1 MKRCENCGYKN
12 PEENTVC
19 EHCHQPLKDKY
30 VPQQDFGSDTFGQEE
45 WKPDKKKGRRQ
56 VYLVTGICIVVLLA
70 AAGIGG
76 FFLYRHQQEESYYKQ
91 VSFGNEYLDAKDYE
105 GARDAF
111 LLALD
116 FNEGNEEA
124 YIGLYKA
131 YCAMGQYDFALNI
144 LQRGQEHTDSRQI
157 RLLLQSYLE
166 GDVGGTTN
174 LSETDQSQNDPENF
188 QDGEVSFNSSLLTEM
203 NGESYKDYKE
213 TYGSGKITE
222 KEDGSLEVVF
232 EDAGIT
238 LTFRNTDD
246 STNIDS
252 GRNIPFDDAVPESAS
267 FSSID
272 RIFSNYDGSLTI
284 DEVEMMNG
292 GNVTRQY
299 SEEAGSDILVIQRGD
314 MTLQI
319 ACDENGNIT
328 GDNPWN
334 KVLIPTV
341 AAENDEEETY
351 IWLEGTIIDA
361 VNGEGVAQTELE
373 FRSRETNQ
381 SYRATT
387 DDEGNYRIQVPA
399 GSYECQI
406 SKEGYQQE
414 TFSAQIDGQNGQT
427 EQMDEI
433 VISPQLSDQEIRIVL
448 TWGDYPRDLDSHLE
462 GTLSDGQ
469 GIHVYFGNKM
479 EHDRQGEVCAQLDLD
494 DTNGRG
500 PETTTIYKGGSYHF
514 WVDDFGNTGAL
525 AESGAEVKI
534 YIGGQENPI
543 TFSVPQGE
551 GLVWD
556 VCTIE
561 NGQVTEINQIV
572 NS

>member
-19 EHCHQPLKDKY
+19 EHCHQPLQDKH
-30 VPQQDFGSDTFGQEE
+30 VPQQDSGSDTFGQEE

-56 VYLVTGICIVVLLA
+56 IYLVTGICIVVLLA

-116 FNEGNEEA
+116 LDEGNEDA

-174 LSETDQSQNDPENF
+174 LSETDQSQNDSENS

-299 SEEAGSDILVIQRGD
+299 SEEAGSDVLVIQRGD

-334 KVLIPTV
+334 KVIIPKAAVENEEEVVWVTGQIWDTV
-341 AAENDEEETY
+341 ASAGVADME
-351 IWLEGTIIDA
+351 ISFS
-361 VNGEGVAQTELE
+361 VNGSESVAY
-373 FRSRETNQ
+373 SV
-381 SYRATT
+381 TT
-387 DDEGNYRIQVPA
+387 DEDGNYGLWMVP
-399 GSYECQI
+399 GSYKVRLE
-406 SKEGYQQE
+406 KEGYPE
-414 TFSAQIDGQNGQT
+414 EEVGFVVHAGEENKMEDI
-427 EQMDEI
+427 EI
-433 VISPQLSDQEIRIVL
+433 TPNSTVQVRIVL
-448 TWGDYPRDLDSHLE
+448 SWSDRSYRMESHMHGMSSDGRELHIYGGGVKLERGGKLYAEMDDGDVDGYQTTMLYDGGDY
-462 GTLSDGQ
+462 
-469 GIHVYFGNKM
+469 IFHV
-479 EHDRQGEVCAQLDLD
+479 RGEVL
-494 DTNGRG
+494 G
-500 PETTTIYKGGSYHF
+500 
-514 WVDDFGNTGAL
+514 
-525 AESGAEVKI
+525 SGAEVQVYVGDDPEPKVFQVPTTG
-534 YIGGQENPI
+534 YGQNWI
-543 TFSVPQGE
+543 
-551 GLVWD
+551 
-556 VCTIE
+556 VCEIN
-561 NGQVTEINQIV
+561 NGQVTEINRV
-572 NS
+572 ENS